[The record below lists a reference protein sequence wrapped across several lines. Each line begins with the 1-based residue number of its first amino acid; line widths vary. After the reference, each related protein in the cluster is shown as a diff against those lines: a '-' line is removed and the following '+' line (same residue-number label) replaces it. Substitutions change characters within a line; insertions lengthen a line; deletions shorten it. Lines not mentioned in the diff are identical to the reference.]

1 MSVQHFVIY
10 AAARALLA
18 AAVLLAVAPVRA
30 QSGQP
35 ILSEG
40 FEGGFQSDASCRQ
53 GTCNV
58 PAGWGAWF
66 IPRSE
71 NDLPGVNFQPQ
82 FDRATSRARS
92 GASSQR
98 IWTENATF
106 TGGLYR
112 VVNNVQVGSR
122 VRFTI
127 WGQVWSTNDS
137 SPISARPSRDIR
149 VKVGVD
155 PLGGNDGRPSPLN
168 GQVVWS
174 AEQEAKDEFV
184 QFSVEVEVR
193 SPTIILYTST
203 TMKDNVRHN
212 EVFWD
217 DVLLEYVAP
226 PPTATPDPAT
236 LPPQPSPTPESVAS
250 PATATPPAV
259 PASPPIT
266 YTVKPGDTLLAIAL
280 AQNISLEELLRNNPG
295 VRAEA
300 LQIGQALIIK
310 PGVAAAATQPEA
322 SAATSAEGQVQ
333 SAADASAGAAQNDQ
347 AILATPTVG
356 QACVQAFFD
365 DNGNGQRDD
374 REDLVPNIQFIVTT
388 GGALIGSYTTNGVD
402 EPHCFENLTNQAYT
416 VAATPLDIYVPT
428 TPLNETLRVNGAR
441 SYFSLGL
448 RRISDGFQ
456 DVSVEP
462 TPEPPPTLDGDVT
475 VGLLSLSGGVLLLVG
490 TVGFIASVILRRRR
504 L

>member
-1 MSVQHFVIY
+1 MSVRHFAIRT
-10 AAARALLA
+10 AARTFLVATA
-18 AAVLLAVAPVRA
+18 LLAVASAHA

-40 FEGGFQSDASCRQ
+40 FEGGFQGDPSCQQ
-53 GTCNV
+53 GICNV

-82 FDRATSRARS
+82 FDRATSRAHS
-92 GASSQR
+92 GTSSQR

-112 VVNNVQVGSR
+112 VVNDVQVGSR
-122 VRFTI
+122 IRFTI
-127 WGQVWSTNDS
+127 WGQVWSTNDE

-155 PLGGNDGRPSPLN
+155 PLGGDNGRPSPLN
-168 GQVVWS
+168 GQVIWS

-193 SPTIILYTST
+193 SPTVILYTST

-217 DVLLEYVAP
+217 DAVLEYIAP

-236 LPPQPSPTPESVAS
+236 LPAQPNATPENA
-250 PATATPPAV
+250 AATPPA
-259 PASPPIT
+259 ASTSPPVT
-266 YTVKPGDTLLAIAL
+266 YTVKAGDTLLAIAL
-280 AQNISLEELLRNNPG
+280 AHNISLDELLKNNPG

-300 LQIGQALIIK
+300 LQIGQVLIIK
-310 PGVAAAATQPEA
+310 PGTVATATPSETPT
-322 SAATSAEGQVQ
+322 ATSAEGQAQGV
-333 SAADASAGAAQNDQ
+333 ADASAGTPQSDQ
-347 AILATPTVG
+347 AIAATPTVG

-374 REDLVPNIQFIVTT
+374 REDLVPNIQFIITT

-402 EPHCFENLTNQAYT
+402 EPYCFENLPNQAYT

-448 RRISDGFQ
+448 RRISDGFE
-456 DVSVEP
+456 DVSVKP
-462 TPEPPPTLDGDVT
+462 TPEPAPTLGGDT
-475 VGLLSLSGGVLLLVG
+475 TIGLLSLGGGVLLLVG
-490 TVGFIASVILRRRR
+490 TVGFIASAILRRRR

>member
-1 MSVQHFVIY
+1 MSVQHFVIR
-10 AAARALLA
+10 AAARAFLV
-18 AAVLLAVAPVRA
+18 AAVLLGGAAARA
-30 QSGQP
+30 QSEPP
-35 ILSEG
+35 ILSEA
-40 FEGGFQSDASCRQ
+40 FEAGFQRDAGCQQ

-58 PAGWGAWF
+58 PAGWGTWF

-82 FDRATSRARS
+82 FDRATGRARS

-155 PLGGNDGRPSPLN
+155 PLGGDNGRPSPLN

-184 QFSVEVEVR
+184 QFNVEVEVR

-217 DVLLEYVAP
+217 DAVLEYVAP

-236 LPPQPSPTPESVAS
+236 LPPQPSPTPENVAS
-250 PATATPPAV
+250 PPTATPPAA
-259 PASPPIT
+259 PLSPPVT

-280 AQNISLEELLRNNPG
+280 ANNISLEELLRNNPG

-300 LQIGQALIIK
+300 LQIGQVLTIK
-310 PGVAAAATQPEA
+310 PGTAAAATQPEA
-322 SAATSAEGQVQ
+322 PAASGQAPG
-333 SAADASAGAAQNDQ
+333 AADAGAGAAQGDQ
-347 AILATPTVG
+347 AILATPIVG

-388 GGALIGSYTTNGVD
+388 GGALIGSYTTTGVD
-402 EPHCFENLTNQAYT
+402 EPHCFENLANQAYT
-416 VAATPLDIYVPT
+416 VAATPPDIYVPT

-448 RRISDGFQ
+448 RRISDGFE

-462 TPEPPPTLDGDVT
+462 TPEPPPTLSSDAT
-475 VGLLSLSGGVLLLVG
+475 IGLLSLSGGVLLLVG
-490 TVGFIASVILRRRR
+490 TVGFIASTILRRRR